1 MRPIGTPFGWAQD
14 RLRAGPLVIS
24 HAACAGHAPEN
35 TLAGVRAALEI
46 GADAVEIDVQ
56 ASADGVPVLMHDL
69 TLDRTTSGKGDL
81 SSFTAAQ
88 LATLDAGGEPVPTF
102 AQALELTRGRALLV
116 AEIKRPGCE
125 EALANAVRSA
135 GPPLGGDVMVW
146 SFLPPALEAMRQ
158 AEPRL
163 PGGLLLAPQSMASWP
178 AMRELALRLGL
189 QAVSVFHLSLE
200 REVVAEARRSGL
212 MVYAWTADAEADI
225 QRLIGLDVDG
235 IVTNFPDRAL
245 ALLGRAAGRP

>member
-1 MRPIGTPFGWAQD
+1 MR
-14 RLRAGPLVIS
+14 PLVIS
-24 HAACAGHAPEN
+24 HAACGGHAPEN

-46 GADAVEIDVQ
+46 GADAIEIDVQ
-56 ASADGVPVLMHDL
+56 ASADGIPVLMHDL

-88 LATLDAGGEPVPTF
+88 LATLDVGGEPVPTF

-125 EALANAVRSA
+125 EALADVVRS
-135 GPPLGGDVMVW
+135 GGALADVMVW
-146 SFLPPALEAMRQ
+146 SFLPPALEAMRR

-163 PGGLLLAPQSMASWP
+163 PGGLLLAPQSMGNWP
-178 AMRELALRLGL
+178 GMRELALRLGL

-200 REVVAEARRSGL
+200 PEVVAEARRSGL
-212 MVYAWTADAEADI
+212 TVYAWTADAEADI
-225 QRLIGLDVDG
+225 QRLIELDVDG

-245 ALLGRAAGRP
+245 ALLGRPAGRP